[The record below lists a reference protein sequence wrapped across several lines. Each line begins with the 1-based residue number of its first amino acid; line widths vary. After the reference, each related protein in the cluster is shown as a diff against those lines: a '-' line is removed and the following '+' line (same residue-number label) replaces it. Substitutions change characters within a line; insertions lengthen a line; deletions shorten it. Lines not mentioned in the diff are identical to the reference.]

1 MPGDDGRSEVRA
13 VFVEVQVDADSGEKC
28 VEHLVKRIKENR
40 KETRE
45 REEKNER
52 ALVELAEIDPEWA
65 AWERS
70 AYTKK
75 VSEASWVEAMENAL
89 EPEDTQWLD
98 EHGQSLAELLKSAAR
113 EMQQMGMCPDD
124 VAGNFADIRT
134 EAKEDGFSLRTGR
147 AGEKEEESPGV
158 EVCVNERE
166 KKTRKKK
173 KKQKRQKRKNV
184 EENEARESDGQSG
197 EEARGEEEREIEEE
211 REKGKGERPERE
223 EEFDVEERVESDSG
237 VEERECGVSGT
248 LGLPLEERGEAVE
261 IKVHENVEES
271 PGSECGVSGTL
282 DSPLEEKGG
291 AECTAKKVEIGEEG
305 QSDREKRK
313 TEEKEREES
322 ECCGLAS
329 VVRGVLA
336 ASLEE
341 EAGVM
346 SSKME
351 RETEEERES
360 EDREKERERESEGKS
375 DTDTQTGNDTGAD
388 LREHVAS
395 EERVQGEART
405 ETSAVSQQSAQSTDA
420 VLRVTVGEDSNVSAG
435 DMSASASD
443 RAESAS
449 AESERV
455 QGDAR
460 AELAQDTD
468 KAECSR
474 AERECAE
481 GENTDTAECSRAELQ
496 AATES
501 ESESE
506 RESKGQGPT
515 MYQWQVER
523 AKANRLQVQVQRHW
537 AQLKMQKTHL
547 EQQTFQLQ
555 RQQVQLK
562 KQKEQIEAQAFQM
575 QELTAR
581 MVQLE
586 EQMQRGR
593 ECFDDTES
601 DKGSA
606 QAEVQRT
613 KTQDG
618 LGTER
623 KLVPDVRTRQI
634 PASSGEQISPQQ
646 TVRKAERPRAREVK
660 RRKLGEAVQPR
671 ARGKEHVVQSRRTN
685 TSPGDAAMA
694 AAGESGAWRKQ
705 GQPRRPSSQGGGATG
720 WNERH
725 VRAAKMAKEQHVRA
739 AKMAKARAAQR
750 AAAARRAAERA
761 WLARERAQGRD
772 QKAAYARWE
781 ERRKV
786 WLRREARK
794 AARKRK
800 NPRDCNVRM
809 QGAAV
814 AEEQTAAMKDT
825 VAGGDLTASAA
836 DEQTAAVED
845 TKPGGV
851 SFANASEPTAK
862 TEAEGVG
869 I

>member
-1 MPGDDGRSEVRA
+1 V
-13 VFVEVQVDADSGEKC
+13 
-28 VEHLVKRIKENR
+28 
-40 KETRE
+40 
-45 REEKNER
+45 
-52 ALVELAEIDPEWA
+52 
-65 AWERS
+65 
-70 AYTKK
+70 
-75 VSEASWVEAMENAL
+75 
-89 EPEDTQWLD
+89 
-98 EHGQSLAELLKSAAR
+98 
-113 EMQQMGMCPDD
+113 
-124 VAGNFADIRT
+124 
-134 EAKEDGFSLRTGR
+134 
-147 AGEKEEESPGV
+147 
-158 EVCVNERE
+158 
-166 KKTRKKK
+166 
-173 KKQKRQKRKNV
+173 
-184 EENEARESDGQSG
+184 
-197 EEARGEEEREIEEE
+197 
-211 REKGKGERPERE
+211 
-223 EEFDVEERVESDSG
+223 
-237 VEERECGVSGT
+237 
-248 LGLPLEERGEAVE
+248 
-261 IKVHENVEES
+261 
-271 PGSECGVSGTL
+271 
-282 DSPLEEKGG
+282 
-291 AECTAKKVEIGEEG
+291 
-305 QSDREKRK
+305 
-313 TEEKEREES
+313 
-322 ECCGLAS
+322 
-329 VVRGVLA
+329 
-336 ASLEE
+336 
-341 EAGVM
+341 
-346 SSKME
+346 
-351 RETEEERES
+351 
-360 EDREKERERESEGKS
+360 
-375 DTDTQTGNDTGAD
+375 
-388 LREHVAS
+388 
-395 EERVQGEART
+395 
-405 ETSAVSQQSAQSTDA
+405 TSADTA
-420 VLRVTVGEDSNVSAG
+420 
-435 DMSASASD
+435 
-443 RAESAS
+443 AS
-449 AESERV
+449 AESVDGAEER
-455 QGDAR
+455 QN
-460 AELAQDTD
+460 TD
-468 KAECSR
+468 NAECSR
-474 AERECAE
+474 VEVAGTSAREVSSAGDPTVSVRGAASTRASVRGAEPGPGAVKEEALVTESARAE
-481 GENTDTAECSRAELQ
+481 YAASAGLEPAQRTDSAAEC
-496 AATES
+496 TN
-501 ESESE
+501 
-506 RESKGQGPT
+506 
-515 MYQWQVER
+515 ER
-523 AKANRLQVQVQRHW
+523 AQSDSAENECTEARACMNRVRVAEAKARR
-537 AQLKMQKTHL
+537 L
-547 EQQTFQLQ
+547 EQTVQ
-555 RQQVQLK
+555 RQQVQLET
-562 KQKEQIEAQAFQM
+562 QQTQL
-575 QELTAR
+575 QEVMAR

-593 ECFDDTES
+593 ECFYDTES

-618 LGTER
+618 LGNER